1 MPFGLPLKSS
11 NPGSPWA
18 YDSAIANG
26 YLLPDPNRPELLNT
40 GATEYKIGF
49 DDITIPSI
57 VNGNYMDD
65 QQSYQRYL
73 LTGEKFKQTDNPE
86 SYSNF
91 YNIINELGIMRE
103 KLKYGGKINNTMKS
117 KYMFGGALH
126 GVAKAFGANDNI
138 ANTLGMVGGAAGMFI
153 NPLSGGIQAA
163 QYGTQLAKDN
173 FEFGGTIDKS
183 FTEFEGNS
191 HAQGGISRSQFHEVE
206 SGEAE
211 YNGMIFSNVN
221 DYSTKA
227 KKIANK
233 YKKRGEDKMAKEAM
247 DRELSNLFALQES
260 DPVILEGR
268 TKSSKQ
274 MFQFGGNVGGID
286 NPNEYTPDG
295 IVDPTLVQ
303 SGNTIGLFNPTIPG
317 ANTIKTQTRAGFRNI
332 DGSFNITPNNTKTIS
347 SPTQSNLTPQGTIP
361 ISQGLIDAHNAI
373 QQPGGVTSGTKSTT
387 TPGGTVGNQNMISPW
402 GAVMNSIGP
411 AAQLAGT
418 LINGVDNV
426 NFERINPSL
435 VDYSATQRG
444 ITRDAGNAMATNRM
458 NVANNARS
466 AGQLLS
472 NTIAGNVGINRNAN
486 EMNAKLS
493 EMERN
498 TNAQILN
505 QTNAANTQIG
515 NNEQIAREQNRAAYR
530 QAIYGSL
537 TDLGNIGA
545 GFMRDNAAL
554 RAQDLQNNR
563 ALSMLGSL
571 PYNYEWKMDENGNI
585 QLGRK

>member
-1 MPFGLPLKSS
+1 
-11 NPGSPWA
+11 
-18 YDSAIANG
+18 
-26 YLLPDPNRPELLNT
+26 
-40 GATEYKIGF
+40 
-49 DDITIPSI
+49 
-57 VNGNYMDD
+57 
-65 QQSYQRYL
+65 
-73 LTGEKFKQTDNPE
+73 
-86 SYSNF
+86 
-91 YNIINELGIMRE
+91 
-103 KLKYGGKINNTMKS
+103 
-117 KYMFGGALH
+117 MFGGALH
-126 GVAKAFGANDNI
+126 GIAKAFGANDNI
-138 ANTLGMVGGAAGMFI
+138 ANTLGMVGGAAGMFV
-153 NPLSGGIQAA
+153 NPLSGGIQTA

-211 YNGMIFSNVN
+211 YNGMIFSNIN
-221 DYSTKA
+221 EYSNKA

-268 TKSSKQ
+268 KQYEQSEQKKQ
-274 MFQFGGNVGGID
+274 MRTGGNVGGID

-295 IVDPTLVQ
+295 IVDPTLIQ

-317 ANTIKTQTRAGFRNI
+317 ANTIRTQTRAGYKDL
-332 DGSFNITPNNTKTIS
+332 DGNFVLTPNNTKTIS

-373 QQPGGVTSGTKSTT
+373 QQPGGVTTSTKSTT
-387 TPGGTVGNQNMISPW
+387 LPGNGTGATGNQNMISPW
-402 GAVMNSIGP
+402 GAVLNSVGP

-554 RAQDLQNNR
+554 KAQDLQNNR

-571 PYNYEWKMDENGNI
+571 PYNYEWKIDENGNI
-585 QLGRK
+585 QLARK

>member
-1 MPFGLPLKSS
+1 
-11 NPGSPWA
+11 
-18 YDSAIANG
+18 
-26 YLLPDPNRPELLNT
+26 
-40 GATEYKIGF
+40 
-49 DDITIPSI
+49 
-57 VNGNYMDD
+57 
-65 QQSYQRYL
+65 
-73 LTGEKFKQTDNPE
+73 
-86 SYSNF
+86 
-91 YNIINELGIMRE
+91 
-103 KLKYGGKINNTMKS
+103 
-117 KYMFGGALH
+117 MFGGALH
-126 GVAKAFGANDNI
+126 GIAKAFGANDNI

-206 SGEAE
+206 SGEVE
-211 YNGMIFSNVN
+211 YNGMIFSNIN
-221 DYSTKA
+221 EYSNKA

-268 TKSSKQ
+268 KQYEQSEQKKQ
-274 MFQFGGNVGGID
+274 MRTGGLID
-286 NPNEYTPDG
+286 PPYKRRNPLVSNYSLEEPLNNQEFDTNLMGSMLSNIGNLNTWYNTPANSDG
-295 IVDPTLVQ
+295 TVDLPMRKQPGSIHGEDVL
-303 SGNTIGLFNPTIPG
+303 IPG
-317 ANTIKTQTRAGFRNI
+317 AATVNSKSYSGRLLS
-332 DGSFNITPNNTKTIS
+332 DGSFDIGSVNTEQTTPS
-347 SPTQSNLTPQGTIP
+347 GMTPQGTIP
-361 ISQGLIDAHNAI
+361 ISQELIDAHNAI

-387 TPGGTVGNQNMISPW
+387 LPGNGTGATGNQNMISPW

-515 NNEQIAREQNRAAYR
+515 NNEQIAREQNKAAYR

-571 PYNYEWKMDENGNI
+571 PYNYEWKMDANGNI
-585 QLGRK
+585 QLVRK